1 MKWKTEENTMPDG
14 ENVAVIQRWF
24 HAVNAHDPDLFPE
37 LLDEGFAWE
46 AGTTSRL
53 GLQAAMASW
62 RTLFVAFPDLRLEP
76 EQVLTQGDYVVA
88 RWRMTGIH
96 RGDLA
101 FTGSEGPLRPLAAT
115 NRRIDLTG
123 CSIHELRNGKII
135 RSWVYRDMATLLRQ
149 LGVLTSEATW
159 P

>member
-1 MKWKTEENTMPDG
+1 MSDG

-24 HAVNAHDPDLFPE
+24 HAVNAHDLDPFAE
-37 LLDEGFAWE
+37 LLDEGYAWE
-46 AGTTSRL
+46 AGSTS
-53 GLQAAMASW
+53 GSGVQPAMASW
-62 RTLFVAFPDLRLEP
+62 RSLFTAFPDLRLEP

-88 RWRMTGIH
+88 RWRMTGTH
-96 RGDLA
+96 LADLA
-101 FTGSEGPLRPLAAT
+101 FAGPAGPLRPLPAT

-123 CSIHELRNGKII
+123 CSVSELKNGRII

-149 LGVLTSEATW
+149 LGVLTSQASW